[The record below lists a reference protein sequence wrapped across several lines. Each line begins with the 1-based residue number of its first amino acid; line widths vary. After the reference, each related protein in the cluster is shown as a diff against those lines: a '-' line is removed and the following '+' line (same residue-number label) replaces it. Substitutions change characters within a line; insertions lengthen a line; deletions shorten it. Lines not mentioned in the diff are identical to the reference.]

1 MEPQV
6 AFALAVAI
14 TVLVAVGDYLTG
26 PYLAFATVYLLPIGL
41 AAWFAGRRAVLV
53 VALLASALGV
63 LTTAADPGDISPLVN
78 VLNGLLRFVLYGVVG
93 LVLASER
100 QALRTIADL
109 AATDPLTGLANR
121 RRFDELAARELAR
134 SKREER
140 PVAVVYID
148 VDDLKRRNE
157 THGHEAGDAL
167 LAEFASVARRELRAT
182 DVLAR
187 VGGDEFAG
195 LLPGADVDDAAATI
209 ERLRS
214 TLATAVDPPIT
225 FSAGVAAGVVT
236 DGLTVEPV
244 VHAAD
249 LAMLE
254 AKAAGKARTAIR
266 PLPRAGTSPPG
277 QDGLPGRPAAGDD
290 LRTGGSES
298 GGRR

>member
-26 PYLAFATVYLLPIGL
+26 PYLAFATIYLVPIGL
-41 AAWFAGRRAVLV
+41 AAWFAGRRAALI

-63 LTTAADPGDISPLVN
+63 LTTSADLGDISPAVN
-78 VLNGLLRFVLYGVVG
+78 LANGLLRFVLYGVVG

-100 QALRTIADL
+100 DALRTIAAL
-109 AATDPLTGLANR
+109 ATIDSLTGLVNR
-121 RRFDELAARELAR
+121 RHFTELTTRELAR
-134 SKREER
+134 SKREGR
-140 PVAVVYID
+140 PLAVVYID

-167 LAEFASVARRELRAT
+167 LAEFARVAQQSLRSS

-187 VGGDEFAG
+187 MGGDEFAG
-195 LLPGADVDDAAATI
+195 LFPGCDADQAAATI
-209 ERLRS
+209 ARVRAE
-214 TLATAVDPPIT
+214 LARGADPPVT

-236 DGLTVEPV
+236 DGLTIEPI

-254 AKAAGKARTAIR
+254 AKAAGKDRTAV
-266 PLPRAGTSPPG
+266 RA
-277 QDGLPGRPAAGDD
+277 LPGPGATPA
-290 LRTGGSES
+290 GG
-298 GGRR
+298 